1 MNKSDFFIVLILLIL
16 MGIWMYINPRYI
28 SPPSVINEETKNKII
43 NNSNPSEISSDSN
56 LEFKNAS
63 ELNIPERI
71 FNIENNFLKLEISSI
86 DGGIKSSTLLKY
98 KSSDSKNSKPI
109 ILNFNNWHAL
119 SVSNSKF
126 EEFDG
131 FEFKKVNSN
140 QLKLTKS
147 INNNVKFERT
157 ILLNEDYLVSIQDK
171 YINQS
176 DYLQEIPS
184 YTIFSG
190 LMSNPS
196 DTHKM
201 IGESIL
207 GVDTFS
213 PEDGIFYWG
222 RPNYINKKIFTKNN
236 NSSFI
241 NTVPIEMKNKQID
254 WVCAKNKFFAQ
265 IIRPKNFSS
274 SMRILCNRD
283 DNKEPISLA
292 AGIDIQSKNLKPNDQ
307 LVFDYDYFIGPR
319 EYYTLKKY
327 NQSYE
332 KIREFETIGFWS
344 GWNFIMEPIR
354 IGLNSSLININK
366 FVPGGYGVAIIILT
380 ILIRLIFHPLHKKS
394 TDSMKKMQEIQPLIK
409 SLQDKYK
416 NDPKKLQQ
424 ETMMLYKEKKVNP
437 MGGCL
442 PMFIQIPIF
451 IALYTILRGAIE
463 LRYVDFLWINDLSA
477 PENLFAGK
485 IPIPFNSNDALNILP
500 ILMAGSMILQQKMT
514 SAAAAITPEQKQ
526 QQQIM
531 MFMMPIMMLFFFYD
545 MPSGLVLYWTVSNLL
560 MIGQTGLKN
569 LVKRKA

>member
-1 MNKSDFFIVLILLIL
+1 MNKSDFFIVFILLIL
-16 MGIWMYINPRYI
+16 MGVWMYINPRYI
-28 SPPSVINEETKNKII
+28 SPPPVIDKESKNEIIQNSVSAENVPNL
-43 NNSNPSEISSDSN
+43 NAYSQNIS
-56 LEFKNAS
+56 K
-63 ELNIPERI
+63 LNIPEKI
-71 FNIENNFLKLEISSI
+71 FKIENNFIKLEFSSL
-86 DGGIKSSTLLKY
+86 DGGIKSSTLYKY
-98 KSSDSKNSKPI
+98 KSSDIKNSEPI
-109 ILNFNNWHAL
+109 VLNFTDWHAL
-119 SVSNSKF
+119 SLSNLKF
-126 EEFDG
+126 ENFNE
-131 FEFKKVNSN
+131 FEFKKINSN

-147 INNNVKFERT
+147 INDDLKFERT
-157 ILLNEDYLVSIQDK
+157 IILNEDYLINVQDK

-176 DYLQEIPS
+176 NYLIEIPAH
-184 YTIFSG
+184 TIFSG
-190 LMSNPS
+190 LMSNPK
-196 DTHKM
+196 DTHQM

-222 RPNYINKKIFTKNN
+222 KPNYINKKIFTKNN
-236 NSSFI
+236 NSNFI
-241 NTVPIEMKNKQID
+241 NTVPSEMKNKQID
-254 WVCAKNKFFAQ
+254 WISAKNKFFAQ

-274 SMRILCNRD
+274 CMRIVCNRD
-283 DNKEPISLA
+283 DNKELISLA
-292 AGIDIQSKNLKPNDQ
+292 AGMDIQPKNLKPKNQ
-307 LVFDYDYFIGPR
+307 LIFDYDYFVGPR
-319 EYYTLKKY
+319 EFYTLKKY

-354 IGLNSSLININK
+354 IGLNLSMININK
-366 FVPGGYGVAIIILT
+366 FIPGGYGIAIIILT

-424 ETMMLYKEKKVNP
+424 ETMILYKEKKVNP

-569 LVKRKA
+569 LIKRKA

>member
-1 MNKSDFFIVLILLIL
+1 MNKSDFFIVFILLIL
-16 MGIWMYINPRYI
+16 MGVWMYINPRYI
-28 SPPSVINEETKNKII
+28 SPPPVIDKESKNEIIQNSV
-43 NNSNPSEISSDSN
+43 SSENVPNLNAYSQNIS
-56 LEFKNAS
+56 K
-63 ELNIPERI
+63 LNIPEKI
-71 FNIENNFLKLEISSI
+71 FKIENNFIKLEFSSL
-86 DGGIKSSTLLKY
+86 DGGIKSSTLYKY
-98 KSSDSKNSKPI
+98 KSSDIKNSEPI
-109 ILNFNNWHAL
+109 VLNFTDWHAL
-119 SVSNSKF
+119 SLSNLKF
-126 EEFDG
+126 ENFNE
-131 FEFKKVNSN
+131 FEFKKINSN

-147 INNNVKFERT
+147 INDDLKFERT
-157 ILLNEDYLVSIQDK
+157 IILNEDYLINVQDK

-176 DYLQEIPS
+176 NYLIEIPAH
-184 YTIFSG
+184 TIFSG
-190 LMSNPS
+190 LMSNPK
-196 DTHKM
+196 DTHQM

-222 RPNYINKKIFTKNN
+222 KPNYINKKIFTKNN
-236 NSSFI
+236 NSNFI
-241 NTVPIEMKNKQID
+241 NTVPSEMKNKQID
-254 WVCAKNKFFAQ
+254 WISAKNKFFAQ

-274 SMRILCNRD
+274 CMRIVCNRD
-283 DNKEPISLA
+283 DNKELISLA
-292 AGIDIQSKNLKPNDQ
+292 AGMDIQPKNLKPKNQ
-307 LVFDYDYFIGPR
+307 LIFDYDYFVGPR
-319 EYYTLKKY
+319 EFYTLKKY

-354 IGLNSSLININK
+354 IGLNLSMININK
-366 FVPGGYGVAIIILT
+366 FIPGGYGIAIIILT

-424 ETMMLYKEKKVNP
+424 ETMILYKEKKVNP

-569 LVKRKA
+569 LIKRKA

>member
-1 MNKSDFFIVLILLIL
+1 MIILLDH
-16 MGIWMYINPRYI
+16 
-28 SPPSVINEETKNKII
+28 E
-43 NNSNPSEISSDSN
+43 
-56 LEFKNAS
+56 
-63 ELNIPERI
+63 NI
-71 FNIENNFLKLEISSI
+71 
-86 DGGIKSSTLLKY
+86 TL
-98 KSSDSKNSKPI
+98 
-109 ILNFNNWHAL
+109 
-119 SVSNSKF
+119 
-126 EEFDG
+126 
-131 FEFKKVNSN
+131 
-140 QLKLTKS
+140 
-147 INNNVKFERT
+147 
-157 ILLNEDYLVSIQDK
+157 
-171 YINQS
+171 
-176 DYLQEIPS
+176 
-184 YTIFSG
+184 
-190 LMSNPS
+190 
-196 DTHKM
+196 
-201 IGESIL
+201 
-207 GVDTFS
+207 
-213 PEDGIFYWG
+213 
-222 RPNYINKKIFTKNN
+222 
-236 NSSFI
+236 
-241 NTVPIEMKNKQID
+241 
-254 WVCAKNKFFAQ
+254 
-265 IIRPKNFSS
+265 
-274 SMRILCNRD
+274 
-283 DNKEPISLA
+283 
-292 AGIDIQSKNLKPNDQ
+292 
-307 LVFDYDYFIGPR
+307 
-319 EYYTLKKY
+319 LKKY

-514 SAAAAITPEQKQ
+514 SAATAITPEQKQ

-560 MIGQTGLKN
+560 MIGQTGLKI
-569 LVKRKA
+569 

>member
-1 MNKSDFFIVLILLIL
+1 MNKSDFFIVFILLIL
-16 MGIWMYINPRYI
+16 MGVWMYINPRYI
-28 SPPSVINEETKNKII
+28 SPPPVIDKESKNEIIQNSV
-43 NNSNPSEISSDSN
+43 SSENVPNLNAYSQNIS
-56 LEFKNAS
+56 K
-63 ELNIPERI
+63 LNIPEKI
-71 FNIENNFLKLEISSI
+71 FKIENNFIKLEFSSL
-86 DGGIKSSTLLKY
+86 DGGIKSSTLYKY
-98 KSSDSKNSKPI
+98 KSSDIKNSEPI
-109 ILNFNNWHAL
+109 VLNFTDWHAL
-119 SVSNSKF
+119 SLSNLKF
-126 EEFDG
+126 ENFNE
-131 FEFKKVNSN
+131 FEFKKINSN

-147 INNNVKFERT
+147 INDDLKFERT
-157 ILLNEDYLVSIQDK
+157 IILNEDYLINVQDK

-176 DYLQEIPS
+176 NYLIEIPAH
-184 YTIFSG
+184 TIFSG
-190 LMSNPS
+190 LMSNPK
-196 DTHKM
+196 DTHQM

-222 RPNYINKKIFTKNN
+222 KPNYINKKIFTKNN
-236 NSSFI
+236 NSNFI
-241 NTVPIEMKNKQID
+241 NTVPSEMKNKQID
-254 WVCAKNKFFAQ
+254 WISAKNKFFAQ

-274 SMRILCNRD
+274 CMRIVCNRD
-283 DNKEPISLA
+283 DNKELISLA
-292 AGIDIQSKNLKPNDQ
+292 AGMDIQPKNLKSKNQ
-307 LVFDYDYFIGPR
+307 LIFDYDYFVGPR
-319 EYYTLKKY
+319 EFYTLKKY

-354 IGLNSSLININK
+354 IGLNLSMININK
-366 FVPGGYGVAIIILT
+366 FIPGGYGIAIIILT

-424 ETMMLYKEKKVNP
+424 ETMILYKEKKVNP

-569 LVKRKA
+569 LIKRKA